1 MSKSTELVAVSE
13 LTVART
19 GLSAAVTALQKK
31 CKDSISGGESLTS
44 VCTEDEGIFWN
55 SEHEVTGREFNT
67 LVTQIQKAL
76 SQNADQ
82 RKSLWNSLIEVYT
95 TIDSLDKDYLSKIEM
110 SFDQINENYGRI
122 KKNHEAI
129 CHDQKNIEC
138 HRIRI
143 DELIEG
149 HEKAL
154 NVLKK
159 FKAKIEKLE
168 HLEEINKLLERIDI
182 EKALQQVDSNCR
194 NLLQISDKH
203 SKAIESVK
211 SGLQSLEENGKS
223 ARIELKRVHENLT
236 SEFQKFKSDVERNL
250 LQISDK
256 HTTAIES
263 VRADMQALGDKG
275 ESARAGLKQAHE
287 NFVTEFQKFKSD
299 VERRMSELD
308 LVAVVNGV
316 REDCASIS
324 NKSKEQSESIAVL
337 KDEIGG
343 LNKRMRNCM
352 IVAWVSVILVFL
364 LVAMASFFWF

>member
-1 MSKSTELVAVSE
+1 MATSSELVAVTE
-13 LTVART
+13 LTAVRNK
-19 GLSAAVTALQKK
+19 LSTAVTLLQKK
-31 CKDSISGGESLTS
+31 CNASVSGGDKLSCVAS
-44 VCTEDEGIFWN
+44 EDEHTLWFN
-55 SEHEVTGREFNT
+55 TEHEVTGRELNR
-67 LVTQIQKAL
+67 LITQIQSVL
-76 SQNADQ
+76 SGNADQ
-82 RKSLWNSLIEVYT
+82 RKSLWKSLIEVYA
-95 TIDSLDKDYLSKIEM
+95 TIDSLDKDYLSKIEK

-129 CHDQKNIEC
+129 CRDQKSIEC

-168 HLEEINKLLERIDI
+168 HLEEINKLLARIDI
-182 EKALQQVDSNCR
+182 EKALQQVDSNYR
-194 NLLQISDKH
+194 NLLQVSDKH

-211 SGLQSLEENGKS
+211 SVLQSLEENGKS
-223 ARIELKRVHENLT
+223 ARIELKQAHENLT
-236 SEFQKFKSDVERNL
+236 TEFQKFKSDVERNL

-263 VRADMQALGDKG
+263 VRADMQALADKG
-275 ESARAGLKQAHE
+275 ESAWAGSNQAHE

-308 LVAVVNGV
+308 LVAVVNGM
-316 REDCASIS
+316 REDCTSIS

-352 IVAWVSVILVFL
+352 IVAWVSVIIVFL
-364 LVAMASFFWF
+364 LVAMVSAF